1 MIPFKFFKGKI
12 YTDEFTFPI
21 VRRMSGRTLA
31 QDLIPVQP
39 MGGLPY
45 GISNRHWNILPQDI
59 RESTEEEM
67 VAYIHGWETTNVMD
81 IMDRPYDDLRLGAV
95 WYRGYAH
102 RQSRIT
108 RREELQPTDQ
118 AYYHTDEF
126 MFMDVTEIRYDV
138 IDNRPYKVMLFR
150 SIEEGNTIQG
160 NRIHPEHPMWNFPDI
175 M

>member
-21 VRRMSGRTLA
+21 VRRMLGRTLA
-31 QDLIPVQP
+31 QDFILPVQP
-39 MGGLPY
+39 ITPPF

-67 VAYIHGWETTNVMD
+67 VAYIHGWYTTDVTD

-126 MFMDVTEIRYDV
+126 MFMDVTETRYDENTYV
-138 IDNRPYKVMLFR
+138 PYKVMLFR
-150 SIEEGNTIQG
+150 HIEEGNTVEG
-160 NRIHPEHPMWNFPDI
+160 DRIDYTHPMWNFPDVI
-175 M
+175 